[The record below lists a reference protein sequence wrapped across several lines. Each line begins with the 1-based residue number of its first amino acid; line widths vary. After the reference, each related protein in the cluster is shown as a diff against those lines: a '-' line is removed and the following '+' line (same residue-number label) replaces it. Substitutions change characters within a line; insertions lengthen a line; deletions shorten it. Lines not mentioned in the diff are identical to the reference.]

1 MVESFGEQLRLALTP
16 HELQQVTNRMNHDLQ
31 DGRGQYRHAPTYLTA
46 EGGVRQGHPPSGQ
59 IRQPRRGFPASPST
73 RPRGVPQST
82 VYATACWT
90 SLPVDFRTLEVMP
103 GRRLV
108 TE

>member
-46 EGGVRQGHPPSGQ
+46 ERRRETGSSAQWPDTTTPARLSRKSVNKAPRCSTIDRLRHCLLDVPS
-59 IRQPRRGFPASPST
+59 S
-73 RPRGVPQST
+73 
-82 VYATACWT
+82 
-90 SLPVDFRTLEVMP
+90 
-103 GRRLV
+103 
-108 TE
+108 